1 MNLKELRKS
10 KSLTQIDAA
19 SICNIPL
26 RTYKRLE
33 LDEKYINTPKYK
45 HCFDILKEHVA
56 NEKIKEKYNITIV
69 GAGYVGLALG
79 IMLAEKHH
87 VNFIDVDINKI
98 EKINKHISPIQDKE
112 LEKWLKEKELDYCAS
127 LINEDIYKNSDYIF
141 ISLPTDYDENNKSYK
156 MDIIKSTIK
165 DIRLI
170 NKHVPIIIKSTVMVG
185 FCDSLNDNNIYFC
198 PEFLKEG
205 TALKDSLYPSRIII
219 GTAKFDSKTKQIAHI
234 LKSSIKNNAPTIF
247 MNLKE
252 AEACKLI
259 ANTYLAMRVSFF
271 NEIDSFLE
279 NNDLDA
285 KKVIEGVSLDPRVGD
300 YYNNPSFGYGGYCLP
315 KDTLV
320 LTNQMNNDIN
330 HELVASISKS
340 NESRKRHIVDS
351 IINFAK
357 QRTDKKGLIIGVY
370 SLNAKEGS
378 DNTRNAAIL
387 DVIKLL
393 KERNINVLIYDK
405 EKISFSDFIF
415 KSDVIIT
422 NRFKEELNV
431 VKDKVYTRDIFRNN

>member
-10 KSLTQIDAA
+10 KSLTQKDAA
-19 SICNIPL
+19 EICNIPL

-33 LDEKYINTPKYK
+33 LDEKYINTPKYN
-45 HCFDILKEHVA
+45 HCVDILKEYVI
-56 NEKIKEKYNITIV
+56 NEDIKEKYNITIV

-79 IMLAEKHH
+79 IMLSEKQH

-98 EKINKHISPIQDKE
+98 EKINNYISPIQDKE

-127 LINEDIYKNSDYIF
+127 LINDDIYKNSDYIF

-156 MDIIKSTIK
+156 MDVIKYTIK
-165 DIRLI
+165 EIREI
-170 NKHVPIIIKSTVMVG
+170 NKSVPIIIKSTVMVG

-219 GTAKFDSKTKQIAHI
+219 GTSKFDAKTKQIARI
-234 LKSSIKNNAPTIF
+234 LKSSIKNNASIIY

-279 NNDLDA
+279 NANLDS

-320 LTNQMNNDIN
+320 LTNQMSSDIN
-330 HELVASISKS
+330 HELVTSISKS
-340 NESRKRHIVDS
+340 NESRKRHIAEN
-351 IINFAK
+351 IINFAR
-357 QRTDKKGLIIGVY
+357 QRTDKNDFVIGVY

-387 DVIKLL
+387 DVISLL

-405 EKISFSDFIF
+405 ENMTFDEFIS

-422 NRFKEELNV
+422 NRFKEELNI